1 MNNVEDFSIDID
13 KTRGN
18 EEGARSDYF
27 FPLPLLQNLNLLLRR
42 YLILSL
48 FRVLR
53 HVIVH
58 LISHL
63 LNLNPLLLD
72 QLLQLFIVVS
82 FLAEFN
88 PSARI
93 SHVLVKLESKLDMN
107 SNGPEVVDH
116 DLLDVDVLESV
127 GVVDE
132 LSFVVESILIFFEG
146 KSSSSV

>member
-1 MNNVEDFSIDID
+1 M
-13 KTRGN
+13 
-18 EEGARSDYF
+18 
-27 FPLPLLQNLNLLLRR
+27 
-42 YLILSL
+42 
-48 FRVLR
+48 
-53 HVIVH
+53 
-58 LISHL
+58 
-63 LNLNPLLLD
+63 NLNPLLLD

-107 SNGPEVVDH
+107 SDGPEVVDH